1 MHGQHVEVYARF
13 LLLWTFVAVERILR
27 NWDMEAPGAPT
38 SPPASPTRRSKF
50 DLVHEN
56 KLFANK
62 HKDTLAFAVFA
73 LKFSGYSFLALGVL
87 QTVAKAA
94 PACLD
99 SVAYGVFLL
108 DAARRVNKLAKQ
120 ESKKAAQDQLV
131 DALDSVAQCHAIFAW
146 VTIMAA
152 GGLFA
157 DVSGLKAWGLRWA
170 EEHDAVNAVLGYNE
184 YYWYSFKGVVAAG
197 GAAGLKFGGYDYV
210 VGKVKYW
217 TKASKIGAEMA
228 NHKYAKLLA
237 AKPKEA

>member
-1 MHGQHVEVYARF
+1 MHGRHFEVYARF
-13 LLLWTFVAVERILR
+13 VLLWTFVAVERILR

-38 SPPASPTRRSKF
+38 SPPASPTRKSKF

-87 QTVAKAA
+87 QTLAKA
-94 PACLD
+94 PGLPRH
-99 SVAYGVFLL
+99 VAYGVFLL
-108 DAARRVNKLAKQ
+108 DAARRVNKLCKQ

-170 EEHDAVNAVLGYNE
+170 EEHDVVNAVLGYNE
-184 YYWYSFKGVVAAG
+184 SYWYSFKGVVAAG
-197 GAAGLKFGGYDYV
+197 GAAGLKFGGYDYM

-237 AKPKEA
+237 KKPKEE